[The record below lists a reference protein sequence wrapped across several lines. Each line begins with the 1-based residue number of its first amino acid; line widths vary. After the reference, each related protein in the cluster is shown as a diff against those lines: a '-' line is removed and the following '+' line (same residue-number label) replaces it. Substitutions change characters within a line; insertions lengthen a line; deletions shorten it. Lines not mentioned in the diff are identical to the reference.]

1 MSNPASG
8 AASVNDLGFIHRY
21 VAPTS
26 GAADAGLT
34 LLLLHGTGG
43 DENDLLELG
52 RLLSPGAGL
61 LSPRG
66 KVREHGMPRFFR
78 RLAEGVFDFD
88 DLRLRTQEL
97 ADFVARAA
105 TVYGFDSARVVAV
118 GFSNG
123 ANIAASTLLL
133 RPETLAGAALLHAQ
147 FGLEPETAPDLSGKP
162 IFLGAGRHDPLVPPA
177 ETERLAALL
186 RQYGATVTESWQPAG
201 HSLTQAEAVAA
212 REWFAA
218 QAW

>member
-1 MSNPASG
+1 MSNPGLSA
-8 AASVNDLGFIHRY
+8 NDLGFVHRY
-21 VAPTS
+21 IPPTA
-26 GAADAGLT
+26 GAADGGLT

-52 RLLSPGAGL
+52 RLLAPGAGL

-88 DLRLRTQEL
+88 DLRLRTREL

-105 TVYGFDSARVVAV
+105 SVYGFDPARVVAV

-123 ANIAASTLLL
+123 ANIATSTLLL
-133 RPETLAGAALLHAQ
+133 RPETLVGAALLHAQ
-147 FGLEPETAPDLSGKP
+147 FGLEPEAAPDLSGKL
-162 IFLGAGRHDPLVPPA
+162 IFLGAGRLDPLVAPA
-177 ETERLAALL
+177 ETERLAAQL
-186 RQYGATVTESWQPAG
+186 RQYGATVTVSWQPVG
-201 HSLTQAEAVAA
+201 HAVTQAEVAA
-212 REWFAA
+212 AR
-218 QAW
+218 AWLAEQRW